1 MNIGI
6 VGLGLIGGSLART
19 ILKKTLD
26 NVYAFDISERAL
38 KDGKLLGAYNNLLTK
53 DKVKELDVLFL
64 SVYPSAVIQELEN
77 YCPLLKDGAL
87 VVDLCGVKR
96 NITDKMKEMKRKF
109 PNLNFIGAHP
119 MAGREFSGVN
129 HSTASLFERASM
141 IICPIDSNLK
151 VLSFFKE
158 YCLKLGFSKVVVS
171 TPKNH
176 DKIIAFTSQLAHVIS
191 SAYIKSDTAKE
202 HLGFTAGSFRDM
214 TRVARLSSNMWAE
227 LMSENSDFLV
237 KEIDTLIEN
246 LIEYKLALESKN
258 NKRLKEMLEDG
269 NQKKL
274 AYEKLKRM
282 ENDE

>member
-19 ILKKTLD
+19 ILRKTLD

-64 SVYPSAVIQELEN
+64 SVYPSTVIQELEN

-258 NKRLKEMLEDG
+258 NKRLKEILEDG

>member
-96 NITDKMKEMKRKF
+96 NITDKMKEMKRKY

-202 HLGFTAGSFRDM
+202 HLGFTAGSVRDM

-258 NKRLKEMLEDG
+258 NKRLKEILEDG

>member
-19 ILKKTLD
+19 ILRKTLD

-258 NKRLKEMLEDG
+258 NKRLKEILEDG

>member
-1 MNIGI
+1 M
-6 VGLGLIGGSLART
+6 
-19 ILKKTLD
+19 
-26 NVYAFDISERAL
+26 
-38 KDGKLLGAYNNLLTK
+38 GAYNNLLTK

-258 NKRLKEMLEDG
+258 NKRLKEILEDG